1 MIVRIEVAGR
11 VPEAA
16 VIQIEQ
22 PPDQL
27 RRAPAVIVL
36 DIEYRRAPADGA
48 LGAVQDLALHALD
61 VDLHELAGGQVEI
74 VERDARH
81 RLLLRVGI
89 VGQQMRSEEHTSELQ
104 SLMRI
109 SYAVF
114 FLHKKKKK
122 PIIKGQPRHL
132 TQP

>member
-36 DIEYRRAPADGA
+36 DIEYRRAPADGS

-81 RLLLRVGI
+81 SLPLRVGI
-89 VGQQMRSEEHTSELQ
+89 RSEEHTSELQ
-104 SLMRI
+104 SPMRI

-114 FLHKKKKK
+114 GLHKTTNKTHTNINRK
-122 PIIKGQPRHL
+122 
-132 TQP
+132 